1 MYKVCVTDDT
11 INKFDNINDLKVYVY
26 LLGRANK
33 DTHSSFPLQETIAN
47 DLDISLRTVKRAIYR
62 LEGGEY
68 ISIHKVHSKEGIRLR
83 NVYQVNNFSDKKLI
97 SV

>member
-1 MYKVCVTDDT
+1 MYKVCITDDT

-26 LLGRANK
+26 LLGKTNK

-47 DLDISLRTVKRAIYR
+47 DLGMSLRTVKRVVSR
-62 LEGGEY
+62 LEGGGF

-83 NVYQVNNFSDKKLI
+83 NVYQVIDYSDKKLI